1 MRQLLSVLCLL
12 FVGCGV
18 LFGQQRYADR
28 WVWIFG
34 WGLNRDE
41 DVAQIIPLLETA
53 AKHGY
58 NGAVFSANLDA
69 LCKQPPEYFRRLE
82 QIKQACERLK
92 LELIPSIFSVG
103 YGGGALWWHDRNLAE
118 GLPVKEALFEV
129 RGSEAVHV
137 PDPPVSIVN
146 GGFEEFEGNRMKAFG
161 FHDEPGVVSF
171 PDTQVF
177 HSGKASLRFEN
188 FRAQPAGNARAMQEV
203 RVRPYRCYRM
213 SVWVKTENLQPRQNL
228 RLLVLAGNRDLAP
241 RSFDVPATSDW
252 RKLSLTFNSLANEK
266 VLVYVG
272 LWGGQ
277 SGRFWVDDWT
287 LEEVGPINVLQR
299 PGTPVTVKSEDGS
312 VVYIEGKDYA
322 PLVDPAFS
330 FGDVDRPAPSLKVL
344 PGSRIRDGQRVRVS
358 WYHPAVIYESQV
370 TVCMGEPALYK
381 IYEHEAKLL
390 WERLKFRKVILS
402 MDEVRMGGTCKA
414 CEGKDMAKLLGECV
428 TKQIQILRKLN
439 PRVQIY
445 VWSDMF
451 DPHHNAHGNYYLV
464 QGDFTGS
471 WNYIPKDTVIAVWG
485 GEPREKS
492 LKHFAEQGFRTLIA
506 CYYDAP
512 NLEEVKGW
520 QSLAK
525 ETKGVTGFMYTTW
538 ERKYDLLGAFGDLL
552 WGK

>member
-177 HSGKASLRFEN
+177 H
-188 FRAQPAGNARAMQEV
+188 
-203 RVRPYRCYRM
+203 
-213 SVWVKTENLQPRQNL
+213 
-228 RLLVLAGNRDLAP
+228 
-241 RSFDVPATSDW
+241 
-252 RKLSLTFNSLANEK
+252 
-266 VLVYVG
+266 
-272 LWGGQ
+272 
-277 SGRFWVDDWT
+277 
-287 LEEVGPINVLQR
+287 
-299 PGTPVTVKSEDGS
+299 
-312 VVYIEGKDYA
+312 
-322 PLVDPAFS
+322 
-330 FGDVDRPAPSLKVL
+330 
-344 PGSRIRDGQRVRVS
+344 
-358 WYHPAVIYESQV
+358 
-370 TVCMGEPALYK
+370 
-381 IYEHEAKLL
+381 
-390 WERLKFRKVILS
+390 
-402 MDEVRMGGTCKA
+402 
-414 CEGKDMAKLLGECV
+414 
-428 TKQIQILRKLN
+428 
-439 PRVQIY
+439 
-445 VWSDMF
+445 
-451 DPHHNAHGNYYLV
+451 
-464 QGDFTGS
+464 
-471 WNYIPKDTVIAVWG
+471 
-485 GEPREKS
+485 
-492 LKHFAEQGFRTLIA
+492 
-506 CYYDAP
+506 
-512 NLEEVKGW
+512 
-520 QSLAK
+520 
-525 ETKGVTGFMYTTW
+525 
-538 ERKYDLLGAFGDLL
+538 
-552 WGK
+552 